1 MKSQN
6 VIVKCEYG
14 LHLRVAAQVSRIA
27 QQSGASVN
35 IQCAH
40 CPKVNA
46 CSVFQLLTLGASKGT
61 PLSIEVEDADERK
74 ADTVLLALAGVFEE
88 GGGI

>member
-1 MKSQN
+1 MKTKN

-27 QQSGASVN
+27 QQSGVSVN

-61 PLSIEVEDADERK
+61 PLAIEVEDPDERK
-74 ADTVLLALAGVFEE
+74 ADAVLQALADVFE
-88 GGGI
+88 GGGGI